1 MADISE
7 TYNSLKDRAT
17 AILDAGKQRAALA
30 LERERVQ
37 TYWEVGDVLHAHLL
51 AHKDRAGYG
60 EQTVARLARDLSLGE
75 RRLYEMLA
83 HKLRLRGIDAP
94 EIKTEAGKRAK
105 AHLEEVLREAQ
116 PFVITTTKVDLYD
129 RYLTDVYV
137 QAGERDLQ
145 KVAREGR
152 FLNRELV
159 EEGFARRWTK
169 EKPPDF

>member
-83 HKLRLRGIDAP
+83 HKLRLRGIDTP
-94 EIKTEAGKRAK
+94 EMSTKEGKHARTFVRRR
-105 AHLEEVLREAQ
+105 LSQV
-116 PFVITTTKVDLYD
+116 PWVVITTWRPD
-129 RYLTDVYV
+129 RYGRYLSDVFFDPDEKDPHV
-137 QAGERDLQ
+137 
-145 KVAREGR
+145 VAREGKY
-152 FLNRELV
+152 LNGELLKAGLAV
-159 EEGFARRWTK
+159 RY
-169 EKPPDF
+169 